1 MENNILKNCQ
11 RCGNEFNAE
20 RNTAKYCGNTCKTMA
35 NRERR
40 KNEQIA
46 LLQEQEQAQ
55 IDEKLRLKKETLKEK
70 REQSAA
76 VKAEKQRISDIELEK
91 LEELKRIASEEL
103 RLTNE
108 KEAADQAILDQQLEA
123 VRLQSEIDARITANN
138 KSASDAAVLKSD
150 LEKKTQD
157 SKEDVELQV
166 KRAAVIET
174 IVIRSLNFFFGPKK
188 DADK

>member
-20 RNTAKYCGNTCKTMA
+20 RNAAKYCGNTCKTMA

-40 KNEQIA
+40 KNEQIT
-46 LLQEQEQAQ
+46 LLQEQQQAQ
-55 IDEKLRLKKETLKEK
+55 IDEKLRLKKETLKVK

-76 VKAEKQRISDIELEK
+76 VKVEKQRISDIELEK
-91 LEELKRIASEEL
+91 LEELNRIASEEL
-103 RLTNE
+103 GLTNE

-123 VRLQSEIDARITANN
+123 VRLQSEIDARITVNN

-150 LEKKTQD
+150 LKKKAQD
-157 SKEDVELQV
+157 SKEAVELQV

-174 IVIRSLNFFFGPKK
+174 IVIGSLNFFFGPKK